1 MDGPLKMNGALRA
14 LSLKACRESDNWD
27 PVTQGQT
34 FSYQAKGTKAH
45 EDLVLQFLED
55 YVCIYWMLRN
65 TLANIFIKHDY
76 IQHWEAGCEIVRRGP
91 FMLKEGGRAKASG
104 MIIPLLE
111 DDSELGA
118 AEKPLVKLIKLP
130 PSKFES
136 DVSFGWQGCVFLSD
150 QDSRIKVEKSSIKFI
165 LLHAVPKKEDTMEN
179 TNTGEGQ
186 AVGDMGKL

>member
-14 LSLKACRESDNWD
+14 LSLKACRESHNWH
-27 PVTQGQT
+27 PVTEGQT

-55 YVCIYWMLRN
+55 Y
-65 TLANIFIKHDY
+65 HDD

-91 FMLKEGGRAKASG
+91 FMLKEWRAKASG
-104 MIIPLLE
+104 IIIPLLE

-130 PSKFES
+130 PSKFEI
-136 DVSFGWQGCVFLSD
+136 DFSFGWQGCVFLSH
-150 QDSRIKVEKSSIKFI
+150 QDNRIKVEKGSIKFI
-165 LLHAVPKKEDTMEN
+165 LLHAVPKKEDTMES

-186 AVGDMGKL
+186 AVGAMDKL

>member
-27 PVTQGQT
+27 TVTQGQT

-55 YVCIYWMLRN
+55 Y
-65 TLANIFIKHDY
+65 HDY